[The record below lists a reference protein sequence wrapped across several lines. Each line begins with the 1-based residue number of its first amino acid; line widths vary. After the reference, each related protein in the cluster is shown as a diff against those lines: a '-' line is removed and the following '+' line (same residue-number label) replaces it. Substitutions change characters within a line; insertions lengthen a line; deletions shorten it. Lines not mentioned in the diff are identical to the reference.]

1 MTNTGL
7 PIEEIVDSVRV
18 ALAES
23 ACVIVTAAPGAGKS
37 TVLPLRLIDPPTPL
51 KGEGKILMLEPR
63 RIAARQVACR
73 MAELLGEPVGETVG
87 YRTRYETKIS
97 ARTRIEVVTEGILT
111 RKLIKDPTLEGY
123 DIVIFDEFHE
133 RNLHSDLGLA
143 LTREAQRLI
152 RDDLRILIM
161 SATIDSS
168 VIATALSAPV
178 LHSEGRMFPIE
189 TRYTTQ
195 EIGEVVRQAYNDNE
209 GDILVFLPG
218 EREIRDLCERLSTRY
233 TVYPLYGQLSPEEQ
247 QRAIA
252 PSAPGHR
259 KIVVSTPVA
268 ETSVTIEGVRVVID
282 SGLCRRPVVDTQTGL
297 TRLETV
303 QISQDMA
310 DQRRGRAGRV
320 AEGVCYR
327 LWTAGTEQRM
337 APHRTPEILEADLSG
352 MVLDIAAWGG
362 TVEELQWLTM
372 PDHGAVVRAQQLLR
386 TLGALDNE
394 NRITETGRRMV
405 QIPAHPRLQKMR
417 LMAETDE
424 QKRLAERIID
434 VLDGG
439 KGGRWDETDYR
450 VGRLLA
456 AAYPERI
463 ARSMGN
469 GQYRLASGLN
479 ARLDED
485 SLLQPYPWIAVAE
498 MNAASGRVFRAAAL
512 AEEDLQPYTYT
523 TDRVGWDSKASSI
536 VARREW
542 RIGNLCVETRPLTDC
557 TAEQLTDAVVEAA
570 KKDGLSMF
578 DFADETV
585 VDLQQRVATLQAWH
599 PELELPDFRTESLL
613 ADAGAWY
620 TMSGTRVGDLKRYP
634 LADALRSLLS
644 YEQQQQ
650 LDRLVPT
657 HITVPTGSRI
667 RVEYRTG
674 AELPV
679 LRVRLQECFGLL
691 DTPRV
696 DDGRRPVLMELLS
709 PGFKPV
715 QLTSDLRSFWSG
727 TYFEVR
733 KELRRRYPKHA
744 WPDDPISAV
753 PQTRPRRGA
762 SA

>member
-1 MTNTGL
+1 MDALDEINL
-7 PIEEIVDSVRV
+7 PIVSILDSVCQ

-37 TVLPLRLIDPPTPL
+37 TVLPLRLASYR
-51 KGEGKILMLEPR
+51 ILMLEPR

-87 YRTRYETKIS
+87 FRTRYETKIS

-111 RKLIKDPTLEGY
+111 RKLIKDPTLDGY

-143 LTREAQRLI
+143 LVREAQRLV
-152 RDDLRILIM
+152 RDDLKILIM

-168 VIATALSAPV
+168 SIAAELSAPV
-178 LHSEGRMFPIE
+178 LHSEGRAFSVE
-189 TRYTTQ
+189 THYTSDELTDV
-195 EIGEVVRQAYNDNE
+195 IHRAYKE
-209 GDILVFLPG
+209 HVGDILVFLPG
-218 EREIRDLCERLSTRY
+218 EREIRELSDRLASRY
-233 TVYPLYGQLSPEEQ
+233 TVYPLYGQLSPAEQ

-252 PSAPGHR
+252 PSAPGLR
-259 KIVVSTPVA
+259 KIVLSTPVA
-268 ETSVTIEGVRVVID
+268 ETSVTIEGIRVVID
-282 SGLCRRPVVDTQTGL
+282 SGLCRRPVVDAQTGL

-303 QISQDMA
+303 QISCDMA

-327 LWTAGTEQRM
+327 LWSVATEQRM
-337 APHRTPEILEADLSG
+337 APHRVPEILEADLSG
-352 MVLDIAAWGG
+352 MLLDIAAWGG
-362 TVEELQWLTM
+362 RVEDLQWLTP
-372 PDHGAVVRAQQLLR
+372 PDNGAVARARQLLR
-386 TLGALDNE
+386 TLGALDTE

-417 LMAETDE
+417 LMALSDVE
-424 QKRLAERIID
+424 KRLAEHIID

-439 KGGRWDETDYR
+439 KGGRWDDTDYA

-463 ARSMGN
+463 ARAMGN
-469 GQYRLASGLN
+469 GQFRLASGLN

-485 SLLQPYPWIAVAE
+485 SLLMPYPWIVVAE
-498 MNAASGRVFRAAAL
+498 MNATSGRVFRAAAV
-512 AEEDLQPYTYT
+512 AEQDLRPYTYT
-523 TDRVGWDSKASSI
+523 TDRVGWDSKSSAI

-542 RIGNLCVETRPLTDC
+542 RIGNLCLETRPLTDC
-557 TAEQLTDAVVEAA
+557 TPEQLTAAVVEAA
-570 KKDGLSMF
+570 PKDGLSMF
-578 DFADETV
+578 DFADESV
-585 VDLQQRVATLQAWH
+585 VSLQQRVATLAAWH
-599 PELELPDFRTESLL
+599 PELQLPDLTTDFLL
-613 ADAGAWY
+613 QHAETWY
-620 TMSGTRVGDLKRYP
+620 TLSGTRVGDLKRYP
-634 LADALRSLLS
+634 LADALRTLLT
-644 YEQQQQ
+644 YDQLQL
-650 LDRLVPT
+650 LDRLLPT

-667 RVEYRTG
+667 RVEYRVG

-679 LRVRLQECFGLL
+679 LRVRLQECFGLM

-709 PGFKPV
+709 PGYKPV
-715 QLTSDLRSFWSG
+715 QLTSDLRSFWTT

-744 WPDDPISAV
+744 WPDDPIAAV
-753 PQTRPRRGA
+753 PQTRPHRGA
-762 SA
+762 SGAA